1 MPNWCYNNATFSHE
15 DSKEIQR
22 LAKAYNE
29 GKFFNEF
36 VPMPPELLE
45 EAPTGDGWQER
56 QAEITK
62 RNAEQFGY
70 SSWYDWAVSNWG
82 TKWEPDTDGMDNVE
96 VAEGDTSVDLSFD
109 TAWAPPIEF
118 YREMSD
124 MGFTITA
131 YYNEE
136 GMAFCGKY
144 TTEDDDEVYEYG
156 DMSADEIRENVPSD
170 IDEAFGIS
178 DLIADMA
185 DEEDIFDMDDAEDS
199 DHEVESE

>member
-1 MPNWCYNNATFSHE
+1 MPNWCFNNATFSHE
-15 DSKEIQR
+15 DPNEIQR
-22 LAKAYNE
+22 LVKAFNS
-29 GKFFNEF
+29 GKFFGEF

-45 EAPTGDGWQER
+45 EAPIGDDYQSR
-56 QAEITK
+56 VADIAK
-62 RNAEQFGY
+62 RNQEQFGY
-70 SSWYDWAVSNWG
+70 PSWYEWSIANWG
-82 TKWEPDTDGMDNVE
+82 TKWEPDTEGIDDSE
-96 VAEGDTSVDLSFD
+96 AEEGATSVRLGFD
-109 TAWAPPIEF
+109 TAWAPPIEW

-124 MGFTITA
+124 MGFTIEA

-144 TTEDDDEVYEYG
+144 TTEDDDDFYEYG
-156 DMSADEIRENVPSD
+156 DMSADEIRENIPND

-199 DHEVESE
+199 EENVDGE